1 MDINYRKSGY
11 IHSLSNLNVKQNNNK
26 ILSNHP
32 SLSNKNFSTIESCS
46 RSIFPQ
52 SKSVSKLNY
61 NHNTFSEMNDMIE
74 QCRINKKLG
83 TNYYYEPDKGYT
95 STRGNYCNK
104 SNPFEVFKIKKEYL
118 LTDTPLS
125 SGRGERRV
133 KMSYRNN
140 SRLKD
145 KMNELIELTKV
156 KKEKISENDKKKE
169 VKNTTSET
177 TNNNTINGN
186 DNEIQINKKTLS
198 EQRKDIY
205 DLLSEK
211 SYFLS
216 SFSPVKSKFRYKAL
230 EIEASPYIIRNHSK
244 VNSFFNNNSSSR
256 TTTIGTNESNVLNTS
271 SSCSKINLINKM
283 IDMKLSNNH
292 LYKKNS
298 SNSNNMFLLSYSNRN
313 KNVINKKTENEYRIK
328 NKIKDLTNFKF
339 SHNYNARHNYREN
352 EIKENNLQII
362 SMIKSNI
369 KDNINK
375 SMPNKIGNH
384 HKRSSTYEDIDIDI
398 DKQVENNIN
407 KTDNVKKECK

>member
-11 IHSLSNLNVKQNNNK
+11 FHSLSNLNVNKDNNK

-32 SLSNKNFSTIESCS
+32 SLSNKNFTTIESS
-46 RSIFPQ
+46 SHSFFPQ

-61 NHNTFSEMNDMIE
+61 NRNTFDELNDMIE
-74 QCRINKKLG
+74 QCKINKKLG
-83 TNYYYEPDKGYT
+83 NNYYDPDKGYT
-95 STRGNYCNK
+95 SSRVNYLNK
-104 SNPFEVFKIKKEYL
+104 NNPFEVFKSTKDYL

-145 KMNELIELTKV
+145 KINELIELTKE
-156 KKEKISENDKKKE
+156 KKEKITENDKKNE
-169 VKNTTSET
+169 GKNNTKNEIS
-177 TNNNTINGN
+177 NNNTIES
-186 DNEIQINKKTLS
+186 NEKERLTNKKSLS

-205 DLLSEK
+205 NLLSEK

-216 SFSPVKSKFRYKAL
+216 SFSPVKSKFKYKAL

-244 VNSFFNNNSSSR
+244 VNSFFNNNSSR
-256 TTTIGTNESNVLNTS
+256 ATTIGTNESNILNTS

-298 SNSNNMFLLSYSNRN
+298 SNNNMFLLSYSNRN

-328 NKIKDLTNFKF
+328 NKIKDLTKFKF
-339 SHNYNARHNYREN
+339 SNNYNARQNYREN
-352 EIKENNLQII
+352 EIKENNLQVISII
-362 SMIKSNI
+362 KNNI

-375 SMPNKIGNH
+375 AKLSKIGNH

-398 DKQVENNIN
+398 DKQIENNIN
-407 KTDNVKKECK
+407 KNDNVKKECK